1 VPQLLRPDP
10 RRIAPANGAPAEDRA
25 PDALAI
31 GTPEPLRTE
40 LINVLGEDRL
50 LSRPSDLIRYASDA
64 SPYRLLPRAVVMAH
78 DAHDVAK
85 TLRYARDRHL
95 AVTFRAGGTSL
106 NGQALGDG
114 ILIDVRRHFAG
125 IRAEDEGRRAR
136 VRPGTLLGRAN
147 LALAK
152 HGRRL
157 GPDPASTD
165 IATVGGVIA
174 NNSGGM
180 RCGVTHD
187 SYQTVLEL
195 TFLLASGTLIDSA
208 APDAEVRFA
217 REEPDLARGLT
228 EMRDQIRADEELS
241 ERIRTKFRI
250 KNTTGYRLCAFLDAD
265 TPVQIFRRL
274 LVGSE
279 GTLGFVTEAVFET
292 VPIGRHDTAAWF
304 LFPDIDS
311 AIAVVRPLVELGA
324 SATEIM
330 MTASLVAAQN
340 FVDIPDEW
348 RELPLD
354 GAGILCEFRSDDES
368 SLAEKEEQALAV
380 MEGRELLREPSFTRD
395 PDRIHLFWRVREGM
409 HGLVGKMRPE
419 GTSLIV
425 EDVCVPPERIAE
437 AAGDLRELLA
447 EHGFIPGVAGHASAG
462 NLHFMLTPKFDEAAD
477 RERYDSFMGALVE
490 LVLDKYD
497 GSLKAEHG
505 TGLNMAPF
513 VEREWGPKATEMM
526 WRIKR
531 LADPDGVLAPG
542 VVLNRDPEVHLKNLK
557 TQPPI
562 EDEATACVE
571 CGFCEPVCPSR
582 DLTTTPRQ
590 RILLRREIARQPAG
604 SPLREALLE
613 EYEYD
618 AIETCAADGTC
629 RLACPVGI
637 DTGKLIKQFRGRE
650 HSRRAEAAALA
661 AARRY
666 GTVER
671 AARRA
676 LAAGNSAGPVA
687 MRALTAAG
695 RALVSEEVLPSWLA
709 EMPPAAPAPLP
720 ATRREDAH
728 AVYFPACINRIF
740 GPPDASVRSL
750 PEALVAVSAR
760 AGRPLWIPGDVCG
773 RCCGMPWHS
782 KGFRRGAEHKA
793 TEIVDSMWAWTDQGR
808 LPLVTDATSCT
819 GGLLDDVKPFLDERS
834 ANRHERLEIV
844 DSVAW
849 VHDELLHR
857 LEPRRR
863 VGAATVHPPCAARH
877 LGLVSKLQGIAEE
890 LADEVHVPL
899 VATCCGFAG
908 DRGFLH
914 PELTESATRTEAR
927 EVTGRRFDA
936 HLSSNRTC
944 EIGMERGTGS
954 PYVSPAQLLDRLT

>member
-1 VPQLLRPDP
+1 
-10 RRIAPANGAPAEDRA
+10 
-25 PDALAI
+25 
-31 GTPEPLRTE
+31 
-40 LINVLGEDRL
+40 
-50 LSRPSDLIRYASDA
+50 
-64 SPYRLLPRAVVMAH
+64 
-78 DAHDVAK
+78 
-85 TLRYARDRHL
+85 
-95 AVTFRAGGTSL
+95 
-106 NGQALGDG
+106 
-114 ILIDVRRHFAG
+114 
-125 IRAEDEGRRAR
+125 
-136 VRPGTLLGRAN
+136 
-147 LALAK
+147 
-152 HGRRL
+152 
-157 GPDPASTD
+157 
-165 IATVGGVIA
+165 
-174 NNSGGM
+174 
-180 RCGVTHD
+180 
-187 SYQTVLEL
+187 
-195 TFLLASGTLIDSA
+195 
-208 APDAEVRFA
+208 
-217 REEPDLARGLT
+217 
-228 EMRDQIRADEELS
+228 
-241 ERIRTKFRI
+241 
-250 KNTTGYRLCAFLDAD
+250 
-265 TPVQIFRRL
+265 
-274 LVGSE
+274 
-279 GTLGFVTEAVFET
+279 

-637 DTGKLIKQFRGRE
+637 DTG
-650 HSRRAEAAALA
+650 
-661 AARRY
+661 
-666 GTVER
+666 
-671 AARRA
+671 
-676 LAAGNSAGPVA
+676 
-687 MRALTAAG
+687 
-695 RALVSEEVLPSWLA
+695 
-709 EMPPAAPAPLP
+709 
-720 ATRREDAH
+720 
-728 AVYFPACINRIF
+728 
-740 GPPDASVRSL
+740 
-750 PEALVAVSAR
+750 
-760 AGRPLWIPGDVCG
+760 
-773 RCCGMPWHS
+773 
-782 KGFRRGAEHKA
+782 
-793 TEIVDSMWAWTDQGR
+793 
-808 LPLVTDATSCT
+808 
-819 GGLLDDVKPFLDERS
+819 
-834 ANRHERLEIV
+834 
-844 DSVAW
+844 
-849 VHDELLHR
+849 
-857 LEPRRR
+857 
-863 VGAATVHPPCAARH
+863 
-877 LGLVSKLQGIAEE
+877 
-890 LADEVHVPL
+890 
-899 VATCCGFAG
+899 
-908 DRGFLH
+908 
-914 PELTESATRTEAR
+914 
-927 EVTGRRFDA
+927 
-936 HLSSNRTC
+936 
-944 EIGMERGTGS
+944 
-954 PYVSPAQLLDRLT
+954 